1 LPITDLGALVRLLHP
16 PSVILAVAL
25 ATGCRAADAARVTEA
40 QRLAITDTLTRLI
53 TNAYDFSKR
62 DSVVPR
68 LMSLYPD
75 SGPLVSAGSGR
86 LITSRDSLEAVI
98 RRFWE
103 STGQNMRDPRWEWG
117 EMHVDVLA
125 PDAAVMSATY
135 RVPHLTPAGVPHV
148 IGGAW
153 TAVFVRRNGRWMIL
167 QEHLSDLPGA

>member
-1 LPITDLGALVRLLHP
+1 MRFHLLSFVAAL
-16 PSVILAVAL
+16 AL
-25 ATGCRAADAARVTEA
+25 ATGCGSADAARVTEA
-40 QRLAITDTLTRLI
+40 QRRAIADTLTRLI

-68 LMSLYPD
+68 LMSVYPD
-75 SGPLVSAGSGR
+75 SGPLVSAGGGR

-103 STGQNMRDPRWEWG
+103 STGQNMRNPRWEWG

-135 RVPHLTPAGVPHV
+135 RVPHLTPQGTPHV

-153 TAVFVRRNGRWMIL
+153 TAVFVRRDGRWMIV
-167 QEHLSDLPGA
+167 QEHLSDLPAQ